1 MKTIISNCGKYR
13 YQLWRKIPQPLRWI
27 REVTF
32 VMLNPS
38 IADASIDDPTIRR
51 CMAFAKREGFTD
63 MYAINLFAYRATNP
77 KELAIVADPHG
88 PDNYKFIDE
97 VAILPGTVIVAW
109 GGKSNFGKSRKE
121 RILRTGRHLLS
132 RYN

>member
-1 MKTIISNCGKYR
+1 
-13 YQLWRKIPQPLRWI
+13 
-27 REVTF
+27 
-32 VMLNPS
+32 MLNPS